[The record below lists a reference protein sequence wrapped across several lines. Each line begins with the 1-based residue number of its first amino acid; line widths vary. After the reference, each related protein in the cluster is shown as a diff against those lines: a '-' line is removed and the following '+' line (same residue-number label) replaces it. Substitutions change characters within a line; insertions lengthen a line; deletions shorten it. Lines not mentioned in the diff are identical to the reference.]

1 MIGNYFRKIYE
12 VRSEFDERFDPR
24 RLFYSVFTG
33 FFAILLFSN
42 ITTEAGL
49 VIMVGSVL
57 LVLSGI
63 TFVIAF
69 SLPRK
74 RQPLIGNLTITG
86 FVLLLV
92 GGIIG
97 IMPRLLTMFG

>member
-33 FFAILLFSN
+33 FFVLMLLNNILVQ
-42 ITTEAGL
+42 AGL
-49 VIMVGSVL
+49 VIIVGSVL

-63 TFVIAF
+63 TFIIAF

-74 RQPLIGNLTITG
+74 RQPLIGHLTITG